1 MAIGRF
7 LSMHL
12 SVYLPVCLMKSKEEV
27 LATKAMTDLMKL
39 ELLKTGLRLK
49 DVYQTSVRAGLVYP

>member
-12 SVYLPVCLMKSKEEV
+12 SVYLPVYLMKSKGDV